1 MIVLDTNV
9 LSELMRPVPDPAVA
23 GWVAS
28 RPASELATTTVT
40 QAEILH
46 GIARLPSG
54 RRRDALQRAA
64 AAMFEE
70 EFGDRVLPF
79 DASAAPHYA
88 ALRAS
93 RERGGRPMSA
103 FDAQIAAIARAH
115 RATIATRDLGRF
127 EGCGVPV
134 VDPWAD

>member
-1 MIVLDTNV
+1 MILLDTNV
-9 LSELMRPVPDPAVA
+9 LSELMRPTPHPAVVA
-23 GWVAS
+23 WVAS
-28 RPASELATTTVT
+28 HPPTGLATTTIT

-54 RRRDALQRAA
+54 RRRDALQRTA
-64 AAMFEE
+64 AAMFDE

-88 ALRAS
+88 ALRAA
-93 RERGGRPMSA
+93 RERAGRPIAA

-115 RATIATRDLGRF
+115 RATIATRDVGGF
-127 EGCGVPV
+127 ADCGVPV
-134 VDPWAD
+134 SDPWNG